1 MSDIKKWCAGQMAQ
15 ARAAL
20 EGGLRQSDDE
30 GMREEISHALQ
41 VYEKLEEELECV
53 DGHEIEIEQAEQ
65 HNSAR
70 LVCDECYQ
78 RARNFSAM
86 LTRLPKEEAK
96 MVTLLQKLVA
106 IEDQTVVRLRP
117 YL

>member
-20 EGGLRQSDDE
+20 EGGLKQADDE
-30 GMREEISHALQ
+30 GMQEQLRHAIE
-41 VYEKLEEELECV
+41 VYEKLEEELERL
-53 DGHEIEIEQAEQ
+53 DGNDIEIEQAEQ

-70 LVCDECYQ
+70 VVCDECYQ

-86 LTRLPKEEAK
+86 LTRLPKEQDAL
-96 MVTLLQKLVA
+96 VTLLQKLVA
-106 IEDQTVVRLRP
+106 LEDQTVVRLRP